1 MDQITQLCYSDP
13 RKTTTI
19 LLSLIR
25 FFAFLCFTFVNPLT
39 TAFSI
44 DRFSRDAA
52 HAALKEGQQHLTVLT
67 RQSAISRL
75 YPSAQSVMDV
85 PTTIV

>member
-1 MDQITQLCYSDP
+1 
-13 RKTTTI
+13 
-19 LLSLIR
+19 
-25 FFAFLCFTFVNPLT
+25 VNPLT